1 MPAQKRELSKN
12 YIGILSDKLE
22 EQHEALS
29 LAKPARRPV
38 KDYLRG
44 LMAAVLNR
52 GGDAR

>member
-1 MPAQKRELSKN
+1 MPAQQQEPSKN

-22 EQHEALS
+22 EQREAL
-29 LAKPARRPV
+29 LLVRPHRPM
-38 KDYLRG
+38 KDYLRD